1 MSFKKI
7 FLLLAI
13 SFWSLN
19 SLLGQDANS
28 KVAFSTLNQQLLKE
42 LVLKKLN
49 YIRDTMKLR
58 NLESDELLYLAADH
72 HVKYLVKEG
81 STSSLQDNKKMATVE
96 DRVGSFNGNYGIL
109 TQLIATTYIGK
120 NVLLKKENRKV
131 IYETYEEVAGGLV
144 KNLLESE
151 KQLKALR
158 NDDLSNIGLAIGI
171 DEPSKKIYLVKV
183 IGNKPYKHPDG
194 VTQPKD
200 AYKLTE
206 FKEEKCTECRKLV
219 KNIPAHIEYG
229 IKVENGDI
237 MFHFS
242 DLAYFQKLME
252 ESCDAIAVDILRRSQ
267 FTCNGPNVFNKSFAH
282 KGVIVQPVKKKTL
295 LKNNLKASE
304 GKVWVKLGI
313 LPKVMSSE
321 ELEYNLLFIK
331 SKSLCVYK
339 QYTKFPQDS
348 LLMLHMGL
356 YLDSIHPNN
365 QVYLS
370 NYNHR
375 YKIDIAYNNDETEFD
390 QKRISTELDFIKVDN
405 KSDLLINYDFSKAD
419 IIAYY
424 PINLVDSL
432 AIIQNKKRIASLVSG
447 IQNMQPDS
455 LKYTYKILPGWTIFF
470 REIASTPY
478 KYLTEYTRK
487 QILEKIKEPKIAADL
502 VEIFKK
508 QQLIFVNLSPQIP
521 RDSLS
526 HSGQF
531 LKDQFDKAVASE
543 YAPDVVKVQRLIFNA
558 IHFNEVKS
566 SIIDSLKI
574 PKKPI
579 FIEALINHESFKFLI
594 NKDDATYAYD
604 EFLRLNDLSKG
615 NPKILY
621 NLCALNILKA
631 YQKIDEIKDFN
642 YLKDD
647 IDKLLLYN
655 IDKRLTH
662 KLYANFYL
670 LKAEKARRTNQPKQ
684 REETIKSVTSYCLG
698 NELTDEDLLVAAKD
712 YNYYGEREFINQ
724 LIGKT
729 VQGENVDEELLFYY
743 LNSSL
748 NDEVTLKEP
757 YLTLV
762 LENAFTIDP
771 KRTCKIFGSEGVSFQ
786 ILQTNQL
793 KRFYCKA
800 CQD

>member
-1 MSFKKI
+1 MSFKKL
-7 FLLLAI
+7 FLLLAFT
-13 SFWSLN
+13 FWGLH
-19 SLLGQDANS
+19 LLTAQDANS
-28 KVAFSTLNQQLLKE
+28 KVAFSNLNQQLLKE

-49 YIRDTMKLR
+49 YIRDTMRLR
-58 NLESDELLYLAADH
+58 NLEPDELLYLAADH

-81 STSSLQDNKKMATVE
+81 ISSPSQDNKKMATVE
-96 DRVGSFNGNYGIL
+96 DRVNSFNGNYGVL
-109 TQLIATTYIGK
+109 TQLIATTYVGK

-131 IYETYEEVAGGLV
+131 IYETYEEVAGGLI
-144 KNLLESE
+144 KSLFENE

-158 NDDLSNIGLAIGI
+158 NDDLSNIGLALGV
-171 DEPSKKIYLVKV
+171 DEPSKKVYLVKV

-206 FKEEKCTECRKLV
+206 MNEEKCLECRKLIR
-219 KNIPAHIEYG
+219 NIPVQVDYG
-229 IKVENGDI
+229 IKIENGDI

-242 DLAYFQKLME
+242 DLEYFQKMME

-267 FTCNGPNVFNKSFAH
+267 YTCNGPNVFNKSFAH
-282 KGVIVQPVKKKTL
+282 KGVIVQPVKKKVL
-295 LKNNLKASE
+295 LKNNLKAAE
-304 GKVWVKLGI
+304 GKVWVKIGV

-321 ELEYNLLFIK
+321 ELEFNLLFIK

-339 QYTKFPQDS
+339 HYTKFPKDS
-348 LLMLHMGL
+348 LQMLHMGL
-356 YLDSIHPNN
+356 FLDSIHPNN
-365 QVYLS
+365 QVYLN

-375 YKIDIAYNNDETEFD
+375 YKIDVTYTKNELEFD
-390 QKRISTELDFIKVDN
+390 QKRITTELDFIKVDN

-424 PINLVDSL
+424 PINEIEAE
-432 AIIQNKKRIASLVSG
+432 AIEANKKRILSLVNG
-447 IQNMQPDS
+447 IQLMQPDT
-455 LKYTYKILPGWTIFF
+455 LKYTYKILPGWTKFF
-470 REIASTPY
+470 TEIANTPY

-502 VEIFKK
+502 EEIFKK
-508 QQLIFVNLSPQIP
+508 QQVIYVNLSPQIP
-521 RDSLS
+521 RDSLVHNS
-526 HSGQF
+526 AY
-531 LKDQFDKAVASE
+531 LKDKFEKAVASE
-543 YAPDVVKVQRLIFNA
+543 YAPDVIKVQRLIFNA
-558 IHFNEVKS
+558 IHFNEINF

-574 PKKPI
+574 PKKAI
-579 FIEALINHESFKFLI
+579 FIEALINQEAFKFLLH
-594 NKDDATYAYD
+594 KDDATYAYD

-615 NPKILY
+615 NAKILY
-621 NLCALNILKA
+621 NMCALNILKA

-642 YLKDD
+642 YLKEN
-647 IDKLLLYN
+647 IDNLLVYN

-684 REETIKSVTSYCLG
+684 REETIKNVTSYCIG

-724 LIGKT
+724 LIGQA

-748 NDEVTLKEP
+748 NDEVTLKQP

-771 KRTCKIFGSEGVSFQ
+771 KRTCKIFSSEGVSFQ
-786 ILQTNQL
+786 TLQSTPL
-793 KRFYCKA
+793 KRFFCKA